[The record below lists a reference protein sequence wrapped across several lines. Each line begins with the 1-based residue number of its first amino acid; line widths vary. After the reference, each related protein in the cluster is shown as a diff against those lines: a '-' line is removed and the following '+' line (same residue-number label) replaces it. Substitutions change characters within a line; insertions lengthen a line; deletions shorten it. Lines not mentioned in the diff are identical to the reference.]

1 MHQDL
6 KRYYS
11 EAKVFCLLSLTE
23 GMSNVLCEAMLCE
36 CIPVGS
42 DVTFIPDIIGNTGYI
57 VKHRDITEI
66 KQQVLNALNSDP
78 QLGKLARQ
86 RILDNYTLEKREKI
100 LCNLI
105 RQQIE

>member
-1 MHQDL
+1 
-6 KRYYS
+6 
-11 EAKVFCLLSLTE
+11 
-23 GMSNVLCEAMLCE
+23 MSNVLCEAMLCE

-42 DVTFIPDIIGNTGYI
+42 DVSFIPDIIGNTGYI
-57 VKHRDITEI
+57 VKHRDIMEI

-100 LCNLI
+100 LSSLI